1 MKTLKIK
8 NKAFFGMLMILPI
21 IGEVTL
27 TDEGTFET
35 DDDQLVDLLT
45 TKTNDWEL
53 VTDESEGFVKGKK
66 DDVVKGKFDDLTLE
80 ELIEMSVAM
89 QYPEKEYSKYK
100 KNQKLMVKYLNKKQ
114 AEADAAA

>member
-27 TDEGTFET
+27 SDEGTFET

-53 VTDESEGFVKGKK
+53 VTEGEAKG
-66 DDVVKGKFDDLTLE
+66 DSDVVKGNFDDLTLV
-80 ELIEMSVAM
+80 ELVEMAEDM

-114 AEADAAA
+114 AEADAEA